1 MVSGKKCYWNE
12 EVSPRNSASPAGV
25 HHLIIS
31 NNPFY
36 PIPFPRMEKIQF
48 TPTLPKKSV
57 KCTPSMYT
65 GHKNRVLSVVGGHSS
80 HAYFF
85 SSLILQW
92 CIHPSIFYL
101 CPCYDTDASA
111 DDLHNSIFYSGS

>member
-25 HHLIIS
+25 HHLVIS

-48 TPTLPKKSV
+48 TPTLPQK
-57 KCTPSMYT
+57 
-65 GHKNRVLSVVGGHSS
+65 VGKMHTIYVYWTQKQSFICGG
-80 HAYFF
+80 
-85 SSLILQW
+85 W
-92 CIHPSIFYL
+92 
-101 CPCYDTDASA
+101 T
-111 DDLHNSIFYSGS
+111 